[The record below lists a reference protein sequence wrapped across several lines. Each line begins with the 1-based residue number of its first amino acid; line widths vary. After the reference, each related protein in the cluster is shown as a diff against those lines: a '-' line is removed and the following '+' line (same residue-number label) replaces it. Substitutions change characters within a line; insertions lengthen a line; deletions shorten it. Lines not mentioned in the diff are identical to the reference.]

1 MHDPLISTEALAL
14 RLGEP
19 GLKVIDATWHL
30 DGSDA
35 LDPFEACH
43 IPGAVFFDIDRI
55 ADQDTALPHM
65 LPSPEAFADAVSALG
80 IGSDDEIVV
89 YDQIGIR
96 SAPRVWWTFR
106 AFGHDR
112 IRVLDGGLP
121 KWLAEEHPIEKGP
134 ATPIAEA
141 FFTPVFQPDLVR
153 ASDQILPDLEAGR
166 QLLDARP
173 AARFRGEAPEPR
185 AGLRGGH
192 VPGSRN
198 LPFPDVLTADGLMK
212 ANGELADAFADAGV
226 DLTGEITTTCGS
238 GLTAAI
244 LALAAARC
252 GNQTVAVY
260 DGSWAEWGGRKDL
273 SVVTGPT

>member
-1 MHDPLISTEALAL
+1 MHDPLITTEALAL

-43 IPGAVFFDIDRI
+43 IPGAVFFDINAV
-55 ADQDTALPHM
+55 ADQATALPHM
-65 LPSPEAFADAVSALG
+65 LPTPEAFAEAVVALG

-89 YDQIGIR
+89 YDQIGVR

-106 AFGHDR
+106 VFGHDR
-112 IRVLDGGLP
+112 VRVLDGGFP
-121 KWLAEEHPIEKGP
+121 RWLAEEHPVEKGP
-134 ATPIAEA
+134 AKPIEDAVFA
-141 FFTPVFQPDLVR
+141 PVFRPDLVR
-153 ASDQILPDLEAGR
+153 AADQILPDIESGR

-173 AARFRGEAPEPR
+173 AGRFTGAAPEPR

-198 LPFPDVLTADGLMK
+198 LPFPEVLTEGGLMK
-212 ANGELADAFADAGV
+212 SNGELTAAFADAGV

-252 GNQTVAVY
+252 GNQTVAIY
-260 DGSWAEWGGRKDL
+260 DGSWAEWGGSDRPF
-273 SVVTGPT
+273 VTGPA

>member
-55 ADQDTALPHM
+55 AEADSPLPHM
-65 LPSPEAFADAVSALG
+65 LPTPEAFAEAVSALG
-80 IGSDDEIVV
+80 VGSDDEIVV

-121 KWLAEEHPIEKGP
+121 KWLAEEHPVEKGP
-134 ATPIAEA
+134 AAPIAGQSFISDFRPE
-141 FFTPVFQPDLVR
+141 LVR
-153 ASDQILPDLEAGR
+153 AAAEIIPDLEAGR

-173 AARFRGEAPEPR
+173 AGRFRGEAPEPR
-185 AGLRGGH
+185 AGLRSGH
-192 VPGSRN
+192 VPGSLN
-198 LPFPDVLTADGLMK
+198 LPFPEVLDVDGCLK
-212 ANGELADAFADAGV
+212 SNGELAAAFADAGI
-226 DLTGEITTTCGS
+226 DLTSEITTTCGS

-244 LALAAARC
+244 LALAAARA
-252 GNQTVAVY
+252 GNQTVAIY
-260 DGSWAEWGGRKDL
+260 DGSWSEWGALPDAP
-273 SVVTGPT
+273 VVTGPA